1 MRILVIEDDK
11 KISEGI
17 QKELVSEGYAVD
29 LAEDGLQGEKLAKV
43 NNYDII
49 ILDILLPKQDGWK
62 TCSNLR
68 KDKVFTPILM
78 LTALDDVSDRIK
90 GLDTGADDYLPKPFY
105 FDELLAR
112 IRALIRR
119 QSEIR
124 TAIIELFGVKLNL
137 NTHLAFREGKEIK
150 LSSKEFGLLELFMMN
165 PDKILS
171 REKISEHLW
180 DMNFDP
186 KSNVI
191 ESFIK
196 FLRRKIDKGF
206 DLPLIH
212 TVRGV
217 GYIFSQREY

>member
-1 MRILVIEDDK
+1 MRMLIIEDDT

-17 QKELVSEGYAVD
+17 KNELVSEGYAVD
-29 LAEDGLQGEKLAKV
+29 LAEDGLQGEKLAII
-43 NNYDII
+43 NDYDVI
-49 ILDILLPKQDGWK
+49 ILDILLPKQDGWE

-68 KDKVFTPILM
+68 KEKILTPILM
-78 LTALDDVSDRIK
+78 LTALDDVSDKVK
-90 GLDTGADDYLPKPFY
+90 GLDTGADDYLAKPFY
-105 FDELLAR
+105 FKELLAR

-119 QSEIR
+119 RSETR
-124 TAIIELFGVKLNL
+124 TTMIEMFDVKLNL

-165 PDKILS
+165 PDIILS

-180 DMNFDP
+180 DMHFDP

-191 ESFIK
+191 ESFVR
-196 FLRRKIDKGF
+196 FLRRKIDKDF
-206 DLPLIH
+206 NRPLIH

-217 GYIFSQREY
+217 GYIFSKREY

>member
-1 MRILVIEDDK
+1 MRILIIEDDK
-11 KISEGI
+11 KIAAGI
-17 QKELVSEGYAVD
+17 QKGLISEGYAVD
-29 LAEDGLQGEKLAKV
+29 LSRDGAQGEALAKI
-43 NNYDII
+43 NDYDVI
-49 ILDILLPKQDGWK
+49 ILDILLPKQDGWE
-62 TCSNLR
+62 TCSHLR
-68 KDKVFTPILM
+68 KYKVLTPILM
-78 LTALDDVSDRIK
+78 LTALDDVSDKIK
-90 GLDTGADDYLPKPFY
+90 GLDAGADDYLSKPFH
-105 FDELLAR
+105 FEELLAR

-119 QSEIR
+119 RSEIR
-124 TAIIELFGVKLNL
+124 TSIMELFGVKLNL

-150 LSSKEFGLLELFMMN
+150 LSAKEFGLLELFMMN

-191 ESFIK
+191 ESFVK
-196 FLRRKIDKGF
+196 FLRRKIDKDFGK
-206 DLPLIH
+206 PLIH